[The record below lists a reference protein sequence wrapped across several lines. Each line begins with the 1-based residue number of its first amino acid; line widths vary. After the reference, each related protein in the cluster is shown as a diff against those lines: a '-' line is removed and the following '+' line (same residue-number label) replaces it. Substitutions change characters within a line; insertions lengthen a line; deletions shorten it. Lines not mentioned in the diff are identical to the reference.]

1 MYIVIMVSLAA
12 IALIVFDVAGDISL
26 VIHPLLHR
34 KYAYTFQAFYRY
46 FHAFLAVTRR
56 RWKDI

>member
-1 MYIVIMVSLAA
+1 MYIAIMVSLA
-12 IALIVFDVAGDISL
+12 VVAFIGCDILGYISL

-34 KYAYTFQAFYRY
+34 KYAYTFQAFYRH